1 MRKTII
7 TLVVAVASLV
17 PATTWADGMPPSASK
32 TPAAGTPQGSPASGN
47 RVTMADLAP
56 DAPNEYTVV
65 KGDTLWGISGRF
77 LKDPWKWPQIWEMN
91 RDQIKNPHWIYPGNV
106 IRLDRT
112 GDSPRLTMG
121 SGGPGGPGS
130 TASTGPS
137 GGTEAEATANVVK
150 LDPRV
155 RVESL
160 ETAVLSIPGSV
171 IGPFLSQPLI
181 VEEGG
186 LNSAPTILATEES
199 RVIVGQGDL
208 AYADRIGNNDGV
220 NWQVYR
226 PGAVLRD
233 PDTGE
238 VLGHEA
244 KYLGDARVRRFGNPT
259 TLEVTKARQEIN
271 RGDRLTVARETSY
284 PSYVPRAPDKPIKG
298 SIMSVDGGVSELGQF
313 QIITINRGAR
323 DGVEVGHVL
332 ASYRR
337 GQVVTT
343 RPSQDLESPK
353 WMSNWEWG
361 KWSWPSWPS
370 WTWGT
375 GDTKA
380 VHVVPAPAPYQPAEE
395 PKGSS
400 GAAIVVGQELR
411 LPDERNGLIFVF
423 RVFEKM
429 SYAMVMKATK
439 PIYINDVVQTP

>member
-1 MRKTII
+1 
-7 TLVVAVASLV
+7 
-17 PATTWADGMPPSASK
+17 
-32 TPAAGTPQGSPASGN
+32 
-47 RVTMADLAP
+47 MADLAP

-65 KGDTLWGISGRF
+65 KGDTLWGIAGRF

-106 IRLDRT
+106 IRLDRS
-112 GDSPRLTMG
+112 GDSPRLTLG
-121 SGGPGGPGS
+121 GGPGG
-130 TASTGPS
+130 TGPS
-137 GGTEAEATANVVK
+137 GGTEADAAANVVK
-150 LDPRV
+150 LDPRI
-155 RVESL
+155 RVENL
-160 ETAVLSIPGSV
+160 ETAIPTIPGSA

-186 LNSAPTILATEES
+186 LDGAPTILATEES

-208 AYADRIGNNDGV
+208 AYADRIGSNDGV
-220 NWQVYR
+220 NWQVFR
-226 PGAVLRD
+226 PGATLRD

-238 VLGHEA
+238 ILGREA

-271 RGDRLTVARETSY
+271 RGDRLTPARETSY

-298 SIMSVDGGVSELGQF
+298 TIMSVDGGVSELGQF

-343 RPSQDLESPK
+343 RAAQDLDTPK
-353 WMSNWEWG
+353 WFTDWSWG
-361 KWSWPSWPS
+361 SWSWPAWNP
-370 WTWGT
+370 GA
-375 GDTKA
+375 GETKPMP
-380 VHVVPAPAPYQPAEE
+380 VVPPPSSYQPAD
-395 PKGSS
+395 PSRAS
-400 GAAIVVGQELR
+400 AGATLVGRELR

-439 PIYINDVVQTP
+439 PIYIGDVVQTP